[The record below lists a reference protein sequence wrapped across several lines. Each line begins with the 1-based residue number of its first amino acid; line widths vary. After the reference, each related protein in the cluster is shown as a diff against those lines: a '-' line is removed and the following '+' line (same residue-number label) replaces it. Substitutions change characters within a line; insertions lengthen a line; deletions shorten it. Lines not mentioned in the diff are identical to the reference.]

1 MAKRRRIFL
10 GRCSG
15 GGGEELGRKKFRVRR
30 IPALSARGRRTCWL
44 KYKAGVSVGGGVVL

>member
-15 GGGEELGRKKFRVRR
+15 GGGEELGRKKFRVGR

-44 KYKAGVSVGGGVVL
+44 KYKAGVSVGGGVV